1 MPYTLITR
9 TEAIWFTNLR
19 NLYWTSNKLY
29 EYRTILLLTMR
40 WLIKNLEAPNEEILA
55 ASAEYAKCCEDFK
68 KIRNLLLK
76 YQQGHDEKILYRVQ
90 KKLKLQYDHEKSALS
105 KFLDHAFP
113 LYVQQKTYE
122 NYKNRTQ
129 KQNGKVAEI
138 RWEDEW
144 YCWYC
149 WQRSFSPDV
158 GMFKNKQI
166 F

>member
-1 MPYTLITR
+1 MGVRCLLGIEENLKEILSREDYDN
-9 TEAIWFTNLR
+9 ANLR

-76 YQQGHDEKILYRVQ
+76 YQQGHDEKILHRVQ

-122 NYKNRTQ
+122 NYKNRSQ

-138 RWEDEW
+138 R
-144 YCWYC
+144 
-149 WQRSFSPDV
+149 
-158 GMFKNKQI
+158 
-166 F
+166 